1 MSIFQ
6 RLSDLLKANVN
17 DMIDK
22 AEDPE
27 KMVKQI
33 ILDMDKQMVESTQA
47 LGKAMA
53 SERQIKKQYD
63 DAVAKTKSS
72 EDKAKMAITAG
83 DQELAK
89 KALAEKVKVDANVAQ
104 FQKMYETVSAQTAT
118 IRDQVEA
125 LKAKLEEAKSRQ
137 LMLIARSKMADTQK
151 DLAKSLGGIDSS
163 NAFNKLDKMEDRIE
177 AKEAEAQAFSE
188 IAGPDAEKDDPFKK
202 LEQTSAVDSELA
214 RLMAEMGK

>member
-63 DAVAKTKSS
+63 DAAAKSKSW

-163 NAFNKLDKMEDRIE
+163 NAFKKNNKIKIKKE
-177 AKEAEAQAFSE
+177 AKCSYTATIQ
-188 IAGPDAEKDDPFKK
+188 
-202 LEQTSAVDSELA
+202 
-214 RLMAEMGK
+214 